1 MHTGEEL
8 MAFDL
13 NLHDRI
19 TAIIA
24 PWQGLAAKRM
34 FGGICYVLQGN
45 MFAGVYKDFLILRLG
60 EAGASEALKLPFSRP
75 LNITGKPMKGWVMVS
90 PEGNAADADLR
101 AWLEKAKAFALSLP
115 PK

>member
-1 MHTGEEL
+1 
-8 MAFDL
+8 
-13 NLHDRI
+13 
-19 TAIIA
+19 
-24 PWQGLAAKRM
+24 
-34 FGGICYVLQGN
+34 
-45 MFAGVYKDFLILRLG
+45 
-60 EAGASEALKLPFSRP
+60 LPFSRP